1 MSVGASA
8 VPGGGS
14 EDKMNRE
21 RGKGGGNTL
30 GHQLQ

>member
-1 MSVGASA
+1 VSVGASA
-8 VPGGGS
+8 VPGGS